1 MLPGDRFTPEPGSV
15 FDAQGRVP
23 VVVIRPGIGKG
34 KGKHLYEASMLKDN
48 AHKFAGWRQFVNHQ
62 SPEAK
67 KAAAGLPRDVRD
79 LGGRITESWWDPN
92 FPADPAKG
100 HDQGAV
106 LGLSKPV
113 PFIRELIE
121 SDPQILEASIAAS
134 ATGVRPVTRDNQ
146 KVWLVE
152 GIQDRGSVDWVTEA
166 GAGGRVAPLLEAAYA
181 SEDDM
186 DSALLESLTDDEFV
200 QHMRDHRPHLNIA
213 EAAAP
218 PEPTNEG
225 GAVPITPEALQEALA
240 AQPNL
245 IIEALQRSSDAQDFL
260 RGLMEA
266 TIEQER
272 EVIRAEVRSETQREI
287 ALRDMRDVAHGL
299 IRESKL
305 PASWQSGLV
314 DRYTLVE
321 GLPTSALDIA
331 DEVDGEG
338 KVTKDAMTAL
348 REAVNSDIAAEQ
360 AKLREA
366 SPTRVRQQGPTGP
379 DGTAPKFD
387 AKKTGW
393 GAFLQENA
401 NVNPND
407 AYAINGA
414 GTDA

>member
-1 MLPGDRFTPEPGSV
+1 M

-23 VVVIRPGIGKG
+23 IVVIRPGIGRG
-34 KGKHLYEASMLKDN
+34 KGKHLYEAGMLREN
-48 AHKFAGWRQFVNHQ
+48 AHKFTGWRQFVNHQ

-79 LGGRITESWWDPN
+79 LGGRITESWWDPS

-113 PFIRELIE
+113 PYIRELIE

-152 GIQDRGSVDWVTEA
+152 GIHDRGSVDWVTEA
-166 GAGGRVAPLLEAAYA
+166 GAGGRVAPLLEAAYS

-186 DSALLESLTDDEFV
+186 DTALLESLTDDEFV
-200 QHMRDHRPHLNIA
+200 QHMRDHRPHLTLA
-213 EAAAP
+213 EAAP
-218 PEPTNEG
+218 PEPNNEG
-225 GAVPITPEALQEALA
+225 GAVPDITPEALQEALSKD
-240 AQPNL
+240 PSL
-245 IIEALQRSSDAQDFL
+245 IVEALQRSSDAQDFL

-266 TIEQER
+266 TIEAER
-272 EVIRAEVRSETQREI
+272 EVIRAETRAETQREI
-287 ALRDMRDVAHGL
+287 ALRDMRDTAHSI

-305 PASWQSGLV
+305 PASWQS
-314 DRYTLVE
+314 DIARRYDLVE
-321 GLPTSALDIA
+321 GLPTAGLDIA
-331 DEVDGEG
+331 DEVDDKGA
-338 KVTKDAMTAL
+338 VVKDAMTAL
-348 REAVNSDIAAEQ
+348 RESVEADIAAEQ
-360 AKLREA
+360 AKFREA
-366 SPTRVRQQGPTGP
+366 SPTRVRQQGPSGP

-393 GAFLQENA
+393 GSFLQENA

-407 AYAINGA
+407 AYAIHGA
-414 GTDA
+414 GADA